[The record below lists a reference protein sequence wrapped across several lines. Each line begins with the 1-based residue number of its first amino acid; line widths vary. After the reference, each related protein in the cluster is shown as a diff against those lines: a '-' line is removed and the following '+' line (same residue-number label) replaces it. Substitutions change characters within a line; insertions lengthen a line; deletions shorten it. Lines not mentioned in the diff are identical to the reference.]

1 MLIDDDDDGQLAAGR
16 RGELDDDGGFFF
28 VRTEMKRRWL
38 FWQAKGWGDN
48 CRQPRTQTA
57 KKNCNKFCLKKIII
71 ALELLNKTLFQRIQT
86 IARRAD
92 AISTTAQNW
101 KNKIQNVFPATNS
114 RTVFCSM
121 KKLYNSRR
129 RRRCWCRCC
138 RCVCWAFW
146 TNWLCFAFFQA

>member
-57 KKNCNKFCLKKIII
+57 KK
-71 ALELLNKTLFQRIQT
+71 T
-86 IARRAD
+86 
-92 AISTTAQNW
+92 
-101 KNKIQNVFPATNS
+101 ATNF
-114 RTVFCSM
+114 V
-121 KKLYNSRR
+121 
-129 RRRCWCRCC
+129 
-138 RCVCWAFW
+138 
-146 TNWLCFAFFQA
+146 